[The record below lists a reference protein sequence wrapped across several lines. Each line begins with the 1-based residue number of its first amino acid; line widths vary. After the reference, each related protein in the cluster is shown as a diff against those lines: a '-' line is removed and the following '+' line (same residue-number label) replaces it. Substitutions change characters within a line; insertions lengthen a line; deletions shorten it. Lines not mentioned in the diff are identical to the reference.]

1 MDVDKRKKSDELVL
15 HANRKLKILYEAGKK
30 LGATLDVTELY
41 NSMYEYVSLIADCD
55 DMFVAVYNETE
66 KLIKY
71 SYLRSK
77 EEEQNIDVSKIP
89 PIPLAPPGFGIL
101 SEVIRSGESKL
112 FNDYQNSF
120 KKSKVQYTVGRK
132 GELTQPGADGSEP
145 ERKPRS
151 AMLVPIKLDNNVFA
165 VVQIFSLMENA
176 YSAEQLELVESL
188 MHQVALANKNV
199 LLYKQAQD
207 EILERIKAEME
218 LKKSEERFSLSFK
231 LSPVPISL
239 IRLSDDTYIDVN
251 DKYSEL
257 LGYRRNEI
265 LGKGTLDLKIWDRE
279 ARYKTIEYLK
289 KNESFIDLELKLKNK
304 NGEFRDVLGT
314 AKTINIRGE
323 KCVLTM
329 LVDITEKKKADE
341 LLRELSRAVE
351 QSPASIVITD
361 TKGDIEYVNPKFT
374 EITGYNFDEVF
385 GENPR
390 ILKSGETKNETY
402 IELWNTI
409 SSGNEWHGEL
419 HNKKKNGEL
428 FWEWA
433 SISPIYDNEGVITSY
448 VAIKE
453 DITERKI
460 IQQQIQFQAI
470 LMENITDAI
479 IYTDTN
485 HVIKSWNYAA
495 AELYGWKAEEILNK
509 KGPEYLRSEYLDT
522 DQESVLKTIN
532 ENGNWTGELIEYK
545 KNGKPVNIL
554 ASYSFVKDSNGMLA
568 GYLSVNRDIT
578 ILKNAEEKIKASLKE
593 KEILLKEIHHRV
605 KNNLQVISSLLKM
618 QAGYIKD
625 PLALDYFKIS
635 AQRVKSMALIH
646 EQLYRS
652 ADLSKIDFEIYIKK
666 LTTHLFQT
674 FGVNPRSIGINIKVK
689 NVKLSIDTAIPCG
702 LLVNE
707 LVSNSLKHGFTA
719 GRKGTIEIK
728 MEKCKEE
735 NYILSVKDNG
745 VGFPEN
751 VDFRNTETLGLQL
764 INTLTEQVEGNIELK
779 QDSGTEFIIT
789 FKASD
794 YKKRI

>member
-1 MDVDKRKKSDELVL
+1 M
-15 HANRKLKILYEAGKK
+15 
-30 LGATLDVTELY
+30 
-41 NSMYEYVSLIADCD
+41 
-55 DMFVAVYNETE
+55 
-66 KLIKY
+66 
-71 SYLRSK
+71 
-77 EEEQNIDVSKIP
+77 
-89 PIPLAPPGFGIL
+89 
-101 SEVIRSGESKL
+101 
-112 FNDYQNSF
+112 
-120 KKSKVQYTVGRK
+120 
-132 GELTQPGADGSEP
+132 TQPGADGSALK
-145 ERKPRS
+145 RKPRS

-251 DKYSEL
+251 DKYAEL

-374 EITGYNFDEVF
+374 EITGYKFDEVF

-402 IELWNTI
+402 IELWDTI
-409 SSGNEWHGEL
+409 TSGNEWHGEL
-419 HNKKKNGEL
+419 HNKKKNGDL

-433 SISPIYDNEGVITSY
+433 SISPIYNNEDVITSY

-554 ASYSFVKDSNGMLA
+554 ASYSFVKDSNGMIA

-578 ILKNAEEKIKASLKE
+578 VLKNAEEKIKASLKE

-625 PLALDYFKIS
+625 PAALDYFKIS

-652 ADLSKIDFEIYIKK
+652 ADFSKIDFEIYIKK

-674 FGVNPRSIGINIKVK
+674 FGVNPRSIGIDIKVK
-689 NVKLSIDTAIPCG
+689 NVNLSIDTAIPCG